1 MSGQPGVQASR
12 RLEIDFAW
20 RTEAGDKPE
29 NADACDAIVP
39 KGETLRAKGVA
50 AAIADGMS
58 SSEGGREA
66 AEVCVKTF
74 LTDYLSTPDSWTV
87 RTATSRVLGAIN
99 RWLWGQG
106 QTQYDSPRGMVTT
119 FTGLVI
125 KSATAHIVH
134 VGDSRLYRYRDGDLE
149 QLTRD
154 HRVWVSEDREFL
166 SRAMGADPHV
176 DIDYKSLPV
185 QVGDLF
191 MFSTDGIHEYLTRK
205 DMVDTLQAE
214 PHLQACV
221 NQLVEKALH
230 NGSHD
235 NVTCQLLRVVGL
247 PPADEEDLY
256 QQINELPFPP
266 SLSPGVTIDGYR
278 ILREL
283 HASKRSEVFLAL
295 DTETDTQVVLKTP
308 SENFRDDPEFL
319 NGFLHEEWVG
329 KRVNNTHLLK
339 MLEPRQRRF
348 LYNISEYVAGRSLA
362 QWMQDNGPASLDQ
375 MRDFARQIIDGLRAL
390 HRLEM
395 YHQDLKPDNV
405 LVGTDGVLK
414 LIDFG
419 AVRIAGEAEI
429 DSDID
434 CDLPQGTLN
443 YAAPECLRGEPST
456 KASDLFSLGV
466 MLYELLTGKLPY
478 GESDTPRPKCKLN
491 YTPARR
497 HNPAIPPWVDAAL
510 EKAVSPLP
518 QRRYHMLSELEQD
531 LSHPNKA
538 LLENH
543 HEPLVKRYPVG
554 FWQGVALL
562 SVLAN
567 ILLLFLLARPG

>member
-1 MSGQPGVQASR
+1 MSEQTGLQ
-12 RLEIDFAW
+12 IDYAW
-20 RTEAGDKPE
+20 RTEAGNKPE
-29 NADACDAIVP
+29 NADACDAVTP
-39 KGETLRAKGVA
+39 QGQTLRTKGVA

-134 VGDSRLYRYRDGDLE
+134 VGDSRLYRFRDGDLE

-185 QVGDLF
+185 QADDLF
-191 MFSTDGIHEYLTRK
+191 IFSTDGIHEYLTQK
-205 DMVDTLQAE
+205 DITDTLQAE

-221 NQLVEKALH
+221 NQLVEKALR
-230 NGSHD
+230 NGSRD
-235 NVTCQLLRVVGL
+235 NVTCQLLRVISL
-247 PPADEEDLY
+247 PPAEEEDLY
-256 QQINELPFPP
+256 QQISELPFPP
-266 SLSPGVTIDGYR
+266 SLSAGVTIDGYK

-308 SENFRDDPEFL
+308 SQNFRDDPEFL

-339 MLEPRQRRF
+339 VLEPRQRHF

-375 MRDFARQIIDGLRAL
+375 TRDFARQLIDALRAL

-434 CDLPQGTLN
+434 HDLPQGTLN

-466 MLYELLTGKLPY
+466 ILYELLTGKLPY

-491 YTPARR
+491 YVSARR
-497 HNPAIPPWVDAAL
+497 HNPAVPVWVDAAL

-518 QRRYHMLSELEQD
+518 QRRYPMLSELEQD
-531 LSHPNKA
+531 LSHPNMA
-538 LLENH
+538 LLQNH

-554 FWQGVALL
+554 FWQGVALV

-567 ILLLFLLARPG
+567 IVLLFLLARPG